1 MKGYVE
7 IFETMLDSLR
17 FFAESEKP
25 LNVKEIE
32 CKFGLH
38 TRTAQRIAK
47 SLEGAGWLTSK
58 KTGCGNLFTATDKA
72 KALFKSNE
80 NLVKALH
87 NFKVNDCVVLN
98 GKSVYFPDGTKKTN
112 ELFNIVRIGE
122 EGLEID
128 LMEVGGTTK
137 IFKTWIGDIQPATEQ
152 EIAAGCRD
160 DNFKVGDKVEPIDP
174 MYTLASGCERYP
186 HAYVVSVN
194 PFRLMSE
201 RGDMYW
207 SATVKPENFKL
218 IASNGVLPEGVLKRM
233 KREFLIEDC
242 GVLSE

>member
-32 CKFGLH
+32 CRFGLH

-47 SLEGAGWLTSK
+47 SLEGAGWLSSK

-72 KALFKSNE
+72 RALFKTNE
-80 NLVKALH
+80 RLVKALH
-87 NFKVNDCVVLN
+87 NFKVNDCVVL
-98 GKSVYFPDGTKKTN
+98 KEESVFFPDGTMRTN
-112 ELFNIVRIGE
+112 ELFVVVRVGK

-137 IFKTWIGDIQPATEQ
+137 IFKTWIGDIQHASEQ
-152 EIAAGCRD
+152 ERAAGCRD
-160 DNFKVGDKVEPIDP
+160 NKDREEFKVGDFVIPISNEFSDKVCELTEDHGYEFKYKNKDGGFGYITKSFLPIKWRR
-174 MYTLASGCERYP
+174 ASTAEALSGYRY
-186 HAYVVSVN
+186 V
-194 PFRLMSE
+194 E
-201 RGDMYW
+201 
-207 SATVKPENFKL
+207 VKECF
-218 IASNGVLPEGVLKRM
+218 
-233 KREFLIEDC
+233 
-242 GVLSE
+242 